1 MLTLTDRAASEVRRL
16 MERDGREG
24 LSLRVGVQ
32 GGGCS
37 GFSYALAFDTEKREG
52 DRVLRFGDVEVLVD
66 SKSGRL
72 LEGVT
77 LDWYEG
83 LDGSGW
89 KFENPNAH
97 GTCGCGQ
104 SFSA

>member
-1 MLTLTDRAASEVRRL
+1 MLTLTDRAAVQVRRL
-16 MERDGREG
+16 MAQDGREG
-24 LSLRVGVQ
+24 LFLRVGVQ

-37 GFSYALAFDTEKREG
+37 GFSYTLTFETARKENDQG
-52 DRVLRFGDVEVLVD
+52 LRFGDVEVAVD
-66 SKSGRL
+66 PRSAPL
-72 LEGVT
+72 LNGMT

-83 LDGSGW
+83 LEGSGW
-89 KFENPNAH
+89 RFENPNAH